1 VQSCWRR
8 ERETP
13 QREGEG
19 MTHDSQQPILVMAGG
34 TGGHVFP
41 ALAVAENLRARGEQ
55 IVWLGTRAGIEA
67 RVVPAANIAIEWL
80 NVQGLRGKGLVTGLL
95 APFRLLRACWQA
107 LRILRRTR
115 PKAVLGMGG
124 FVSGPGGLMAWLL
137 HIPLFLHEQNAIV
150 GLTNRI
156 LGRFATHS
164 YVAFPQAAR
173 TLVGAKCIGNP
184 VREGFTRLEPP
195 AQRLRARFDSPL
207 QLLVVGGS
215 LGAAALNRILPQ
227 ALACLEPGQRPRVW
241 HQCGEQHLK
250 DCHERYADARVAA
263 EIVSF
268 IDDMPAAFGWADLV
282 VCRAGALTIA
292 ELSAVGLPSLL
303 IPFPYA
309 VDNHQY
315 YNALFL
321 QQQDAAQLLPEDEL
335 SPENLALKIRFFQQN
350 RERLVEMAENARA
363 QFQADAA
370 ERLATDIVAGA
381 GR

>member
-1 VQSCWRR
+1 MS
-8 ERETP
+8 E
-13 QREGEG
+13 
-19 MTHDSQQPILVMAGG
+19 ILDWIHQVKDWLFGLIDQFAASPHPGWWL
-34 TGGHVFP
+34 F

>member
-1 VQSCWRR
+1 
-8 ERETP
+8 
-13 QREGEG
+13 

-115 PKAVLGMGG
+115 PKAVLGLGG

-241 HQCGEQHLK
+241 HQCGEQHLE
-250 DCHERYADARVAA
+250 DCRERYADARVAA